1 MHCQQSLSMA
11 TSSGNRTQSLRVPQ
25 GPDLKDSTPD
35 RFRLRMI
42 FHLHASHS
50 KVVVVPSGK
59 EVYVDVCT

>member
-35 RFRLRMI
+35 RFRFRMI